1 MIDLL
6 MHPERR
12 VSWRRLFAF
21 VVATLL
27 LLGERIGEATWW
39 QVCAV
44 FIAAEVATKGLKAW
58 ESRGTAK
65 TVSEQ
70 EP

>member
-21 VVATLL
+21 IVATGLL
-27 LLGERIGEATWW
+27 LAEYIGEATWW

-65 TVSEQ
+65 TANA